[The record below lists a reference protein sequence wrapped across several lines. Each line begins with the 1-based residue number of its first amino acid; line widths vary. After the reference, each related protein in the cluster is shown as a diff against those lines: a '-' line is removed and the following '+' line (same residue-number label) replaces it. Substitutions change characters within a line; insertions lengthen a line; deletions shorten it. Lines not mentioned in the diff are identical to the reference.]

1 MENLTEKENE
11 LRKLAEGG
19 DYWDILYLADFL
31 YDQKRYAEAKEQ
43 YLKIAGEDDLSGDG
57 NSHLFQLL
65 LDIGEYEEALKYYD
79 YVQNCC
85 DTSPAEGAYT
95 RFEAELLHPE
105 SRIWAYI
112 DNDMFD
118 ECLQIIDDID
128 SLDDAYLS
136 DDYVDR
142 GKFDLETYLE
152 PILLMRANS
161 EDEKIRKSAKLSL
174 LMMYSEGNYF
184 FGETGM
190 VDFSAKKDVE
200 KAIEFSIVFAE
211 YPELI
216 DEIYCDWSYFN
227 TILVNISDDY
237 EENGDEYI
245 KRLVITVLKCAEQIG
260 NVDEVFDMIQRALF
274 QHYDYTVPFCLGYL
288 PKGISRVSPL
298 VFSGNKELESI
309 VIPDTIKTINAYAFS
324 YCASL
329 ESVEIPSSVTEI
341 EEFAFSDCTS
351 LASITIPKTVTEMG
365 CSVFEYCDSLVTIY
379 CEAESKPDGWSDYW
393 LGDDCEAEVIWGHKK

>member
-105 SRIWAYI
+105 SKLWAYL
-112 DNDMFD
+112 DDDMFD
-118 ECLQIIDDID
+118 ECLAMVEGQEIG
-128 SLDDAYLS
+128 S
-136 DDYVDR
+136 DNNYEEC
-142 GKFDLETYLE
+142 GIFDLEAYIE

-174 LMMYSEGNYF
+174 LMMYSGGEYF
-184 FGETGM
+184 FAETGI
-190 VDFSAKKDVE
+190 VDCSAKKDVE
-200 KAIEFSIVFAE
+200 KAIESSIVFAE
-211 YPELI
+211 HPELI
-216 DEIYCDWSYFN
+216 NEFYCDWDYFG
-227 TILVNISDDY
+227 TIVVNID
-237 EENGDEYI
+237 ENYKKDADEYI
-245 KRLVITVLKCAEQIG
+245 KRLVITVLKRATEIG
-260 NVDEVFDMIQRALF
+260 NVDEVFDMIRSSLLECYY
-274 QHYDYTVPFCLGYL
+274 YDIPFYLDYL
-288 PKGISRVSPL
+288 PKGISHVSSL
-298 VFSGNKELESI
+298 VFSGSQELESI
-309 VIPDTIKTINAYAFS
+309 VIPDTIKTIDAYAFS

-329 ESVEIPSSVTEI
+329 ESVEISSSVSEI
-341 EEFAFSDCTS
+341 EEFAFTDCTC
-351 LASITIPKTVTEMG
+351 LTSITIPKTVAKMG
-365 CSVFEYCDSLVTIY
+365 CSVFEYCTSLKTIY
-379 CEAESKPDGWSDYW
+379 CEAEEKPNGWSDYW
-393 LGDDCEAEVIWGHKK
+393 IGNECEAEVIWGYKK